1 MPLGVMRT
9 SPLLVCVADKNL
21 IFQKLMIDWIQD
33 SLHERNIR
41 AKGPMRR
48 NPIFARLDQMDG
60 FLGYIWRLISQVL
73 EEGESWVVLS
83 LVGQSIEPLQRVV
96 LILRCR
102 YRTQCSSDIN
112 HDSLAIRSKDGILYH
127 RLVVIPKI
135 LLFGS
140 FSRRRRVFRMEKL
153 GRHRTVPIHL
163 LHHLC
168 GKLAFPGCN
177 EADK

>member
-1 MPLGVMRT
+1 
-9 SPLLVCVADKNL
+9 
-21 IFQKLMIDWIQD
+21 MIDWIQD

-83 LVGQSIEPLQRVV
+83 LVGQSESVSTGSM
-96 LILRCR
+96 LIRRCR
-102 YRTQCSSDIN
+102 HRTQCSSDIN
-112 HDSLAIRSKDGILYH
+112 HDRLAVGSEDGILYH
-127 RLVVIPKI
+127 RLVVIPEI

-140 FSRRRRVFRMEKL
+140 LSRRGGLFRMEEL
-153 GRHRTVPIHL
+153 GRNRAVPIPL
-163 LHHLC
+163 LHCLC
-168 GKLAFPGCN
+168 GKLAVIG
-177 EADK
+177 

>member
-1 MPLGVMRT
+1 
-9 SPLLVCVADKNL
+9 
-21 IFQKLMIDWIQD
+21 MIDWIQD

-83 LVGQSIEPLQRVV
+83 LVGQSESESSRSV
-96 LILRCR
+96 LIPRCR
-102 YRTQCSSDIN
+102 HRTQCSSDIN

-127 RLVVIPKI
+127 RLVVIPEV
-135 LLFGS
+135 LLLGS
-140 FSRRRRVFRMEKL
+140 LGRGGRVFRMEEL
-153 GRHRTVPIHL
+153 GRNRAVPISL
-163 LHHLC
+163 LYHLC
-168 GKLAFPGCN
+168 GKLIYTDRMQ
-177 EADK
+177 ADM

>member
-1 MPLGVMRT
+1 M
-9 SPLLVCVADKNL
+9 K
-21 IFQKLMIDWIQD
+21 DWIQD

-83 LVGQSIEPLQRVV
+83 LVGQSESLSSGSM
-96 LILRCR
+96 LIRRCR
-102 YRTQCSSDIN
+102 HRTQCSSDIN

-127 RLVVIPKI
+127 WLVVIPEV
-135 LLFGS
+135 LLLGS
-140 FSRRRRVFRMEKL
+140 LS
-153 GRHRTVPIHL
+153 
-163 LHHLC
+163 
-168 GKLAFPGCN
+168 
-177 EADK
+177 